1 MFENFESFDLALFPM
16 IRSLEHE
23 FSRNFFEPFQDSENY
38 KNAGIPICTNR
49 FYEKTHDALVKK
61 KNSHPTMGNI
71 PFIGRAVSDKDSG

>member
-38 KNAGIPICTNR
+38 KNTGAPIQLSGS
-49 FYEKTHDALVKK
+49 DPIKK
-61 KNSHPTMGNI
+61 QIRTL
-71 PFIGRAVSDKDSG
+71 